1 MRITGKVCGLF
12 LWGIACFGQDPAAL
26 FQKAP
31 PDVEEA
37 LRARIQKFYG
47 FYMEGKFRAADALV
61 AEDSKDAF
69 YVAGKRKCRSI
80 EIDTLRF
87 SEDFSKA
94 DVFVSCD
101 TDVMV
106 EPVGLIPTKVP
117 LRSRWKLLDGDW
129 FWYADPASDQ
139 GMPTPFGFFKPGNP
153 NGPQAGMG
161 MPTAGVTVEALTA
174 LVKADRDRV
183 TFAPTSKGAERITL
197 TNGLPGPISLTLEPN
212 ELPGFEFALDKTTVT
227 QGQSAVLS
235 VTYVPL
241 KDRKPSPALV
251 KIVVS
256 PTQQEIPIRI
266 GFTGSSAR

>member
-1 MRITGKVCGLF
+1 MRTTGRVCSLF

-80 EIDTLRF
+80 EIDTLKF
-87 SEDFSKA
+87 SDDFSKA

-101 TDVMV
+101 TDVIV
-106 EPVGLIPTKVP
+106 EPVGPIRTQVP
-117 LRSRWKLLDGDW
+117 MRTRWKTLGGDW
-129 FWYADPASDQ
+129 FWYVEPASAE
-139 GMPTPFGFFKPGNP
+139 GMATPFGFFKPGSP
-153 NGPQAGMG
+153 NGPPAGIGVPAAGMSVG
-161 MPTAGVTVEALTA
+161 DLTK
-174 LVKADRDRV
+174 LVKVDRQQV
-183 TFAPTSKGAERITL
+183 TFDDSTRGVGRVVVTNTMPGAV
-197 TNGLPGPISLTLEPN
+197 SLVLDPKEV
-212 ELPGFEFALDKTTVT
+212 PGFELALDKTEIA

-235 VTYVPL
+235 IGYVPS

-256 PTQQEIPIRI
+256 PTEQEIPIRI
-266 GFTGSSAR
+266 GFTGSSTQ

>member
-1 MRITGKVCGLF
+1 VSLLF
-12 LWGIACFGQDPAAL
+12 LWGIAFFGQDPAAL

-47 FYMEGKFRAADALV
+47 LYMEGKFRAADALV

-80 EIDTLRF
+80 EIDTLKF

-101 TDVMV
+101 TDVLV
-106 EPVGLIPTKVP
+106 EPVGLIRTQLPMRT
-117 LRSRWKLLDGDW
+117 RWKMLEGDW
-129 FWYADPASDQ
+129 FWYVEPASDQ
-139 GMPTPFGFFKPGNP
+139 GMQTPFGFFKPGTP
-153 NGPQAGMG
+153 NGPAAGMG
-161 MPTAGVTVEALTA
+161 MPAAGMSVEALTS
-174 LVKADRDRV
+174 LVKVDRQQVSLDVNTKEGGRV
-183 TFAPTSKGAERITL
+183 VVTNTAPG
-197 TNGLPGPISLTLEPN
+197 GVSLALEPK
-212 ELPGFEFALDKTTVT
+212 EIPGFELALDKTALA

-235 VTYVPL
+235 IGYVPS

-251 KIVVS
+251 TIVVS

-266 GFTGSSAR
+266 AFTGSSTQ

>member
-1 MRITGKVCGLF
+1 LL

-37 LRARIQKFYG
+37 LRARVQKFYG

-69 YVAGKRKCRSI
+69 YVGGKRKCRSI

-87 SEDFSKA
+87 SEDYSKA
-94 DVFVSCD
+94 DVMVSCD

-106 EPVGLIPTKVP
+106 EPVGLIRAQVP
-117 LRSRWKLLDGDW
+117 MRTRWKTLGGDW
-129 FWYADPASDQ
+129 FWYVEPASEQ
-139 GMPTPFGFFKPGNP
+139 GTPTPFGFFKPGSP
-153 NGPQAGMG
+153 NGPPAAMG
-161 MPTAGVTVEALTA
+161 MPAVGMNVEALTK
-174 LVKADRDRV
+174 LVKVDRQQVSFDANTGGVARV
-183 TFAPTSKGAERITL
+183 VV
-197 TNGLPGPISLTLEPN
+197 TNTMPGSVSLVLDPKEIAGFELTL
-212 ELPGFEFALDKTTVT
+212 DKKDLA

-235 VTYVPL
+235 IGYVPS
-241 KDRKPSPALV
+241 KDRKPSPVLV

-256 PTQQEIPIRI
+256 PIQQEIPIRI
-266 GFTGSSAR
+266 GFTGSSAQ

>member
-1 MRITGKVCGLF
+1 MRTTGRVCSLF
-12 LWGIACFGQDPAAL
+12 LLGVACFGQDPSAL

-37 LRARIQKFYG
+37 LRARLKQFYG

-80 EIDTLRF
+80 DIDTLKF

-101 TDVMV
+101 TDVMI
-106 EPVGLIPTKVP
+106 EPVGLIPAKVP
-117 LRSRWKLLDGDW
+117 MRTRWKMLDGEW
-129 FWYADPASDQ
+129 FWYVDPASEQ
-139 GMPTPFGFFKPGNP
+139 GMATPFGFFKPGSR
-153 NGPQAGMG
+153 NGSPAGMG
-161 MPTAGVTVEALTA
+161 IPASGMSVEALTA
-174 LVKADRDRV
+174 LVKADRQQVSFDLN
-183 TFAPTSKGAERITL
+183 TKGAGRVVV
-197 TNGLPGPISLTLEPN
+197 TNTMPGAVSLILEPK
-212 ELPGFEFALDKTTVT
+212 EIPGFELALDKTALA

-235 VTYVPL
+235 IGYVPS
-241 KDRKPSPALV
+241 KDRKPAPALV

-256 PTQQEIPIRI
+256 PTQQVIPIRI
-266 GFTGSSAR
+266 AFTGSFAQ

>member
-1 MRITGKVCGLF
+1 MRTRGRVGWLF
-12 LWGIACFGQDPAAL
+12 LWGAACFGQNSAAL

-80 EIDTLRF
+80 EIETLKF
-87 SEDFSKA
+87 SDNFSKA
-94 DVFVSCD
+94 DVSVSCD

-106 EPVGLIPTKVP
+106 EPVGLIRTPVP
-117 LRSRWKLLDGDW
+117 MLTHWKTMDGDW
-129 FWYADPASDQ
+129 FWYVDPASEPGLQ
-139 GMPTPFGFFKPGNP
+139 TPFGFFKAGSP
-153 NGPQAGMG
+153 NGPPAAMGVPSAGMS
-161 MPTAGVTVEALTA
+161 VEALTK
-174 LVKADRDRV
+174 LVRVDRQQVSLDANTKGVARV
-183 TFAPTSKGAERITL
+183 VVTNTMPGAV
-197 TNGLPGPISLTLEPN
+197 SLVLEPT
-212 ELPGFEFALDKTTVT
+212 EISGFELALDKNSLT

-235 VTYVPL
+235 IGYVPS
-241 KDRKPSPALV
+241 KDRKPSPTLV

-256 PTQQEIPIRI
+256 PINQEIPIRI
-266 GFTGSSAR
+266 GFTGSSAQ

>member
-1 MRITGKVCGLF
+1 MRTTGKVCLLF

-106 EPVGLIPTKVP
+106 EPVGLIRTQVP
-117 LRSRWKLLDGDW
+117 MRTRWKTLDGDW
-129 FWYADPASDQ
+129 FWYVEPASEQ
-139 GMPTPFGFFKPGNP
+139 RAAN
-153 NGPQAGMG
+153 ALRVSSSRAVR
-161 MPTAGVTVEALTA
+161 TARRRGWACP
-174 LVKADRDRV
+174 R
-183 TFAPTSKGAERITL
+183 
-197 TNGLPGPISLTLEPN
+197 
-212 ELPGFEFALDKTTVT
+212 
-227 QGQSAVLS
+227 
-235 VTYVPL
+235 
-241 KDRKPSPALV
+241 PA
-251 KIVVS
+251 
-256 PTQQEIPIRI
+256 
-266 GFTGSSAR
+266 